1 MFPSQP
7 SVAYTVGGS
16 TNVGLLPSAAVTSAS
31 AIKGLY
37 FYQRQQEKSC
47 PVLVSETAEQVA
59 GTRCAVS
66 DLLKAALHDA
76 PTDGKLLWRLA
87 RATKEDAEVDGR
99 PSAEKTAMLREGFG
113 YAAEALKHA
122 PNESGAHKW
131 YCARRPPD
139 AAEPR
144 GL

>member
-1 MFPSQP
+1 MPL
-7 SVAYTVGGS
+7 VYT
-16 TNVGLLPSAAVTSAS
+16 
-31 AIKGLY
+31 
-37 FYQRQQEKSC
+37 Q
-47 PVLVSETAEQVA
+47 
-59 GTRCAVS
+59 S
-66 DLLKAALHDA
+66 DALFDAFDFSGARTMLKAALHDA